1 MEDNF
6 NKHLGNKLKLRR
18 LALGLTQTKVAKAIN
33 VTFQQIQKYE
43 KGTNG
48 VSSIRL
54 LQLSNYLKVPIDYFF
69 EDFSE
74 YLINIEKSK
83 EGHMNI
89 NYNFLIKLYS
99 ELNSDQKLKLRR
111 LALGLTQT
119 KVAKAINVT
128 FQQIQKYEKGTNG
141 VSSIRLL
148 QLSNYLKVP
157 INYFFEDFSEYL
169 INVEK
174 SKESPITVN
183 YNFLVKLYSELTNDQ
198 KIKFNK
204 NLQTISVPVT
214 KTG

>member
-6 NKHLGNKLKLRR
+6 NKHLGN
-18 LALGLTQTKVAKAIN
+18 
-33 VTFQQIQKYE
+33 
-43 KGTNG
+43 
-48 VSSIRL
+48 
-54 LQLSNYLKVPIDYFF
+54 
-69 EDFSE
+69 
-74 YLINIEKSK
+74 
-83 EGHMNI
+83 
-89 NYNFLIKLYS
+89 
-99 ELNSDQKLKLRR
+99 KLKLRR

-169 INVEK
+169 INIEK
-174 SKESPITVN
+174 SKEGHFNLN
-183 YNFLVKLYSELTNDQ
+183 YNFLIKIYQELTLDQ
-198 KIKFNK
+198 KTKFSK
-204 NLQTISVPVT
+204 SLQLNNQNIS

>member
-1 MEDNF
+1 MEENF

-54 LQLSNYLKVPIDYFF
+54 LQLSNYLKVPINYYF
-69 EDFSE
+69 EDYPE
-74 YLINIEKSK
+74 YLINVDKAK
-83 EGHMNI
+83 EGHMNV

-99 ELNSDQKLKLRR
+99 EL
-111 LALGLTQT
+111 
-119 KVAKAINVT
+119 
-128 FQQIQKYEKGTNG
+128 
-141 VSSIRLL
+141 SS
-148 QLSNYLKVP
+148 
-157 INYFFEDFSEYL
+157 E
-169 INVEK
+169 
-174 SKESPITVN
+174 
-183 YNFLVKLYSELTNDQ
+183 Q

-204 NLQTISVPVT
+204 NLQTADIIVS

>member
-1 MEDNF
+1 MEENF
-6 NKHLGNKLKLRR
+6 NKHLGN
-18 LALGLTQTKVAKAIN
+18 
-33 VTFQQIQKYE
+33 
-43 KGTNG
+43 
-48 VSSIRL
+48 
-54 LQLSNYLKVPIDYFF
+54 
-69 EDFSE
+69 
-74 YLINIEKSK
+74 
-83 EGHMNI
+83 
-89 NYNFLIKLYS
+89 
-99 ELNSDQKLKLRR
+99 KLKLRR

-169 INVEK
+169 INADRI
-174 SKESPITVN
+174 KEGHMNVN
-183 YNFLVKLYSELTNDQ
+183 YNFLVKVYSELTSDQ

-204 NLQTISVPVT
+204 NLQSLNVGIQ